1 MVLSKVGLLAI
12 QLESEK
18 ETFEILFM
26 FVIKNVKNCIL
37 TSISYVTNADSLL
50 LIADKSLE
58 GLIMVPSL
66 VQ

>member
-1 MVLSKVGLLAI
+1 MVLSKVGLLAV
-12 QLESEK
+12 QLESGNEI
-18 ETFEILFM
+18 FEILFM

-37 TSISYVTNADSLL
+37 TSILYMTDADSLL